1 MNRTG
6 AGIYAVRALY
16 LVQTITPPHI
26 FSRRSHTWR
35 SVCSTWAHTRSHSI
49 PADGDR
55 NYGGPATSQ
64 WCSSRSVRSPVL
76 GRHAPTAPCLLL
88 KSCRRPADSHWRFPR
103 SVCSCVLGRHGPTG
117 GCTLCLLLRSCRRPG
132 IRTGVSRAAF
142 AALSSIAAPTPVAA
156 PPDPISMRLN
166 RYLQPRRGEL
176 LLRLTCRTCTSAPA
190 NDRDLP
196 PPQRTR

>member
-1 MNRTG
+1 MELHPTFVRHEREKFEFSPLKTTLWLGIGDVKEIIQGFITVRRNASRFCPVFKLSQILHLSAYSTSVTSEVLCPFMNRTG

-88 KSCRRPADSHWRFPR
+88 KSCRRPAD
-103 SVCSCVLGRHGPTG
+103 
-117 GCTLCLLLRSCRRPG
+117 
-132 IRTGVSRAAF
+132 
-142 AALSSIAAPTPVAA
+142 
-156 PPDPISMRLN
+156 
-166 RYLQPRRGEL
+166 
-176 LLRLTCRTCTSAPA
+176 
-190 NDRDLP
+190 
-196 PPQRTR
+196 